1 MYIGIAYVFV
11 ILWSVL
17 LPQLECVRVSP
28 PKVPR
33 AVRLSVMC
41 INLWDHHH
49 HRPRSINNI
58 RWRTVEGGGHK
69 LIPPYHE
76 MACLSLK
83 ISILITF
90 FFYVKF
96 KKKNKKKKKNN

>member
-1 MYIGIAYVFV
+1 MERFIAAAR
-11 ILWSVL
+11 
-17 LPQLECVRVSP
+17 VRARVP

-33 AVRLSVMC
+33 AVRLTVMC

-96 KKKNKKKKKNN
+96 KKILIQHLM

>member
-1 MYIGIAYVFV
+1 MERFIAAAR
-11 ILWSVL
+11 
-17 LPQLECVRVSP
+17 VRARVP

-69 LIPPYHE
+69 SIPPI
-76 MACLSLK
+76 MKWLVFLLKFQFLLLSF
-83 ISILITF
+83 SM
-90 FFYVKF
+90 
-96 KKKNKKKKKNN
+96 